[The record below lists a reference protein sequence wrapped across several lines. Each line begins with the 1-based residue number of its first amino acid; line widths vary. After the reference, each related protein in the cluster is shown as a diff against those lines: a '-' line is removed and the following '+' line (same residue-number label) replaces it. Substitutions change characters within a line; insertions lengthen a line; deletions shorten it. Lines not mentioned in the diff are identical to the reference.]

1 MLAQSKRDNSIES
14 KIADDHG
21 SARAVAVLGKT
32 RDYYVMYVIM
42 LFMSLVKPL
51 KFIGTTIVSR
61 ASCVK

>member
-1 MLAQSKRDNSIES
+1 MLLNRRETTR
-14 KIADDHG
+14 ADDHG

-32 RDYYVMYVIM
+32 RDINNIYYVMYVIM

-51 KFIGTTIVSR
+51 KFIGTTIVST